1 MIQNK
6 AGDHVLWRSKR
17 IDKQNWDED
26 SALHVA
32 VQYGHPHLVKQL
44 LRYNCNPDL
53 KNRAGT

>member
-1 MIQNK
+1 M
-6 AGDHVLWRSKR
+6 LWRSKR